1 MEIENLNLLLSE
13 GKFNVNC
20 KLDINVGD
28 LQLGGRRASTIIIAI
43 MILGLL
49 NTLNVNV
56 RGQTLTYYADKMKLP
71 THGVPEPVL
80 DGGIFNVTVKM
91 DSSIKWVR
99 AEVYNETHR
108 LIADI
113 VKANYDSK
121 SGVWQLSF
129 KLPRGFAE
137 GTYDLDVIYEG
148 GRISQPRS
156 LWIMPKW
163 PEKLDILACGDVK
176 PEGLPYLWEMVYEAN
191 IINPDVII
199 FLGDLVNV
207 PTVSSQWIQF
217 LEPYMLFKDPVYVTA
232 GNHEYGDIGNA
243 IEYERIVGPLNYTV
257 TVGKFLL
264 VSLDTDKDGWI
275 RMERLRWLENVLKAN
290 IDKTKIIFFHFP
302 LFTEKL
308 KELNVG
314 CINITS
320 WTDIDKY
327 IAKGYLYGDPS
338 DYLSWK
344 GHPNEAR
351 ELFRLIVEY
360 DVRLIL
366 SEHIHSDLNVIVYN
380 EATGK
385 KHYFI
390 TPAALAYDIPN
401 YDIRGFKLIR
411 IYSNGTVDENTLYNP
426 GTGLFKY
433 PNSIPIDSGTTTSYR
448 PKTPYRLG
456 FLEYYYTPSNNGS
469 SHAVSLAII
478 NDLNITIEN
487 PRITFRV
494 PADKPISDYNWHPYK
509 PQFKYIEKGG
519 VYYVMLTNITIPAK
533 SRIYFTIECVKDED
547 TPQVKFVNPPQNIE
561 KNKWVKVTLE
571 AYDGGWG
578 VKRVEVKYNATSD
591 KWTSAPIMDL
601 IKAEGGRVVY
611 DVWIQ
616 PIPLD
621 QIMTLKAM
629 VEDFSGKTYETS
641 INIVVGQPKPKY
653 TLKIIS
659 TPIEGV
665 TIQINGTSVTTPY
678 TATLE
683 QAKYI
688 VTIPQEVTVAGKQYR
703 FDKWSDGLTQTTRT
717 ITLNQDQTLTIN
729 YVAIEQQPLMG
740 QTTII
745 AASIAII
752 AIIAI
757 AIIIT
762 KMKRKT

>member
-20 KLDINVGD
+20 KVDINVGD

-56 RGQTLTYYADKMKLP
+56 RGQTITYYADKMKFP

-113 VKANYDSK
+113 VKANYDSR

-137 GTYDLDVIYEG
+137 GAYDLDVIYEG

-308 KELNVG
+308 KEWGVG
-314 CINITS
+314 YINITS

-344 GHPNEAR
+344 GHPDEAR

-469 SHAVSLAII
+469 SHVVSLAII

-487 PRITFRV
+487 PRIIFRV

-519 VYYVMLTNITIPAK
+519 VYHVMLTNITIPAK
-533 SRIYFTIECVKDED
+533 SRIYFTIECMKDED
-547 TPQVKFVNPPQNIE
+547 TPQVKFVNPPQSIE

-601 IKAEGGRVVY
+601 IKAEGGKVVY

-659 TPIEGV
+659 TPMEGV
-665 TIQINGTSVTTPY
+665 TIQINGTSATTPY

-703 FDKWSDGLTQTTRT
+703 FERWSDGLTQTTRT